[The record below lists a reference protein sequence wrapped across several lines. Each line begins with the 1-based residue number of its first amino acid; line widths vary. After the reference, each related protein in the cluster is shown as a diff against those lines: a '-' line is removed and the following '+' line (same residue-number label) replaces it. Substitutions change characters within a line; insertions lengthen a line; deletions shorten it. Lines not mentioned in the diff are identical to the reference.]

1 MDSKDV
7 FIHNLNT
14 IMKDRRVSR
23 KELAKGLN
31 VPYTT
36 LTDWCTGR
44 IFPRVEKINMIADY
58 FGIKKSDLLEEI
70 IETEDD
76 SLDDDTVIVDV
87 YSKVFLDAVWCDKTQ
102 AFKVGEELIP
112 PEWIKN
118 NQSYFGIIMPDNSMD
133 PEFHKNDCLIIRE
146 DNKRG
151 KDGLYCVLEKD
162 NDYATIRKLINI
174 NDGIMVMPLN
184 LNGEFKPKTYLKGT
198 LEFESLRILGTV
210 VQVKRYYD

>member
-14 IMKDRRVSR
+14 IMKDRKVSR

-44 IFPRVEKINMIADY
+44 IFPRVEKINMIAD
-58 FGIKKSDLLEEI
+58 
-70 IETEDD
+70 
-76 SLDDDTVIVDV
+76 V

-118 NQSYFGIIMPDNSMD
+118 KQSYFGIIMPDNSMD

-198 LEFESLRILGTV
+198 LEFESLRILGPV

>member
-14 IMKDRRVSR
+14 IMKDRKVSR

-102 AFKVGEELIP
+102 DFKVGEELIP

-118 NQSYFGIIMPDNSMD
+118 KQSYFGIIMPDNSMD

-151 KDGLYCVLEKD
+151 KDGLYCVQEKD
-162 NDYATIRKLINI
+162 NDYATRRKLINI

-198 LEFESLRILGTV
+198 LEFESLRILGPV